1 MNTIPQPLSLPTV
14 ADAARLRIEVW
25 SADQFHRYAEDA
37 MAIYAEAMGYVAQ
50 AGVVRARSARSQS
63 TFPHFAARAAFDQQD
78 RLIGFGYGYLSEHG
92 QWWHEMVREALT
104 DDQAAQ
110 WMTDAFELSELHVHP
125 SAQGRGVGRALLESL
140 ASGLPHRTMLLSTPD
155 ADTTAMHLYRRMG
168 FIDLARRHY
177 FPGEVRPFAILGR
190 HLPFD
195 R

>member
-1 MNTIPQPLSLPTV
+1 M
-14 ADAARLRIEVW
+14 AGAAHVRIEVW
-25 SADQFHRYAEDA
+25 SAAQFDRHAEDA

-63 TFPHFAARAAFDQQD
+63 TFPDFAARAAFDEHD

-92 QWWHEMVREALT
+92 QWWHEMVRAALS
-104 DDQAAQ
+104 DDLAEQ

-125 SAQGRGVGRALLESL
+125 SVQGRGAGRALLESL
-140 ASGLPHRTMLLSTPD
+140 GAGVRHRHMLLSTPD

-168 FIDLARRHY
+168 FVDLARRYY

-190 HLPFD
+190 DLPFE